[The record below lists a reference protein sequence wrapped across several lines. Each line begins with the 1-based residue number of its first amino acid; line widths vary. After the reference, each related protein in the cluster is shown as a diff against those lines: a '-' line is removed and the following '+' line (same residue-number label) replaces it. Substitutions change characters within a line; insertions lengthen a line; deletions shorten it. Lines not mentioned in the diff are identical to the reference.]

1 MLYFMYHRIRMDPG
15 LVVVWSLLLT
25 VVLSEGKTMYY
36 FIRGLCSFSFDRR
49 YVHVEQ
55 KVSQV

>member
-1 MLYFMYHRIRMDPG
+1 MDPG

-36 FIRGLCSFSFDRR
+36 FIRRSCSFSFDRR